1 MSNIYSDLN
10 LNPNV
15 NAGTYKFEL
24 ASRYFVIVPKP
35 IYTKLYLEL
44 FFKMLQ
50 RDSVPTL
57 HIISYY
63 YYQSIKLFASFAQ
76 NPVWLWHNFS
86 PVKVLLENAKDM
98 LADWLDKQFGS
109 QVTEN
114 SIFSLLPKYWEGE
127 YHKDM
132 EALNVNEI
140 L

>member
-57 HIISYY
+57 RIISYY

-76 NPVWLWHNFS
+76 NPVWL
-86 PVKVLLENAKDM
+86 
-98 LADWLDKQFGS
+98 
-109 QVTEN
+109 
-114 SIFSLLPKYWEGE
+114 
-127 YHKDM
+127 
-132 EALNVNEI
+132 
-140 L
+140 